1 MRRLMPMAVLLVLA
15 LGEVR
20 ASGDERRFEFAPW
33 MDHFDYHG
41 IALSD
46 GTLWD
51 TQTPDGVERCIQYCV
66 DCGATTI
73 YWRDF
78 AGAIRSGEPRSA
90 DNDQIDADLA
100 RAHDDSH
107 PEAR

>member
-1 MRRLMPMAVLLVLA
+1 MSTVRFTAEVL
-15 LGEVR
+15 
-20 ASGDERRFEFAPW
+20 P
-33 MDHFDYHG
+33 
-41 IALSD
+41 D
-46 GTLWD
+46 GTI
-51 TQTPDGVERCIQYCV
+51 QPPDGIRLAPGKAEVTV
-66 DCGATTI
+66 DTAEATAAQKSL
-73 YWRDF
+73 RDF